1 MDVRQLEYF
10 VAVAEE
16 LSFTR
21 AAAACHVVQSAL
33 SYQIARLERENNAT
47 LFERTSRSVR
57 LAPAGE
63 MLLPRARRVL
73 AELDLARTEL
83 SELAG
88 VLTGRLRLGMIGTAS
103 GAVPAVERALVTF
116 HHRHPAVEITIQ
128 DSGSANMA
136 EQVRGGTLDVAFIGL
151 FADQVPGDV
160 DHRLLA
166 VEPLVAIVDHGH
178 PMAGAERADLAELSA
193 LTSFVEMRAESGLRR
208 QVDAAFE
215 RAGATR
221 RIAFELS
228 TSESVVRYVGLGFGA
243 AVVPLS
249 AVRADVRALTLPDPL
264 ARHPVSL
271 IHRHPAPSAPSA
283 RAFIAMLADGPVAGA
298 LDDLPASAK
307 EPAAE
312 QVSTPA
318 GLGRAAARRA
328 GSRR

>member
-33 SYQIARLERENNAT
+33 SYQIARLERENNVT

-57 LAPAGE
+57 LAPAGDL
-63 MLLPRARRVL
+63 LLPRARRVL

-88 VLTGRLRLGMIGTAS
+88 VLTGRLRLGMIGVAS
-103 GAVPAVERALVTF
+103 EAAPAVERALVAF
-116 HHRHPAVEITIQ
+116 HQRHPAVEITIQ
-128 DSGSANMA
+128 DTGSAAMA
-136 EQVRGGTLDVAFIGL
+136 DQVRGGTLDVAFIGL
-151 FADQVPGDV
+151 FADQVPGDIV
-160 DHRLLA
+160 HRLLA
-166 VEPLVAIVDHGH
+166 VEPLVAIVDPGH
-178 PMAGAERADLAELSA
+178 RLAGAERADLAELAA
-193 LTSFVEMRAESGLRR
+193 LTPFVEMRAESGLRR

-215 RAGATR
+215 RAGAVR

-228 TSESVVRYVGLGFGA
+228 TSEAVVRYVGLGFGA

-249 AVRADVRALTLPDPL
+249 AVRTGVRALTLPDQR

-271 IHRHPAPSAPSA
+271 VHRQPEPSAPSA
-283 RAFIAMLADGPVAGA
+283 RAFVAMLVGS
-298 LDDLPASAK
+298 PA
-307 EPAAE
+307 EVE
-312 QVSTPA
+312 
-318 GLGRAAARRA
+318 R
-328 GSRR
+328 

>member
-1 MDVRQLEYF
+1 
-10 VAVAEE
+10 
-16 LSFTR
+16 
-21 AAAACHVVQSAL
+21 
-33 SYQIARLERENNAT
+33 
-47 LFERTSRSVR
+47 
-57 LAPAGE
+57 
-63 MLLPRARRVL
+63 
-73 AELDLARTEL
+73 
-83 SELAG
+83 
-88 VLTGRLRLGMIGTAS
+88 
-103 GAVPAVERALVTF
+103 
-116 HHRHPAVEITIQ
+116 
-128 DSGSANMA
+128 MA